1 MCVICAAIPTTVAVG
16 ITLDKKSQQKKRAR
30 VTPFYLRPFII
41 LTIFA
46 VLMLMAISILFHSR
60 NLS

>member
-16 ITLDKKSQQKKRAR
+16 ITLDKKSQTKKKAQLS
-30 VTPFYLRPFII
+30 PIYLRPFLL
-41 LTIFA
+41 LTLFA
-46 VLMLMAISILFHSR
+46 VLVLMAISVFFHSR